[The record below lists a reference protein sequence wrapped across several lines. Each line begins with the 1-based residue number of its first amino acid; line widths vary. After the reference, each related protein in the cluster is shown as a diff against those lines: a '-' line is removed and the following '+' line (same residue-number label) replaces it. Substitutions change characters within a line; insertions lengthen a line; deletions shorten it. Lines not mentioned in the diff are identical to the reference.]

1 MVRIL
6 LDIIL
11 YVELEMDW
19 FCSSDNY
26 FGFECVVLFLEDIK
40 IGSIYLGYGNIQEV
54 GMCYVQ
60 GEDMVESRMD
70 RELLLFFMVVYEVDG
85 FVVIQFN
92 NVELF

>member
-40 IGSIYLGYGNIQEV
+40 IGSIYLGYGNI
-54 GMCYVQ
+54 
-60 GEDMVESRMD
+60 
-70 RELLLFFMVVYEVDG
+70 
-85 FVVIQFN
+85 
-92 NVELF
+92 